1 MKPPPPR
8 FPSYLHGLSFHLAPR
23 TAPMS
28 ERERRV
34 AAARAGDAQAA
45 LEAASMLFAGEE
57 GPVDVP
63 LATELLR
70 DAAERGSVEALL
82 MLGGMLWGIDGH
94 EREGVRWLQEA
105 AARGAA
111 EAVYVLGMAC
121 ARGRG
126 LPRDVVLA
134 RQFLEH
140 AERSGVAEARAELER
155 LPRLGPSV

>member
-8 FPSYLHGLSFHLAPR
+8 APSYLQGLPFHLAPR
-23 TAPMS
+23 TAASMS

-45 LEAASMLFAGEE
+45 LGAASMLFAGEE

-63 LATELLR
+63 LATQLLR
-70 DAAERGSVEALL
+70 DAAERGSLEALL
-82 MLGGMLWGIDGH
+82 MLGGMLWSLDGH
-94 EREGVRWLQEA
+94 EHEGVRWLQEA
-105 AARGAA
+105 AVLGAA
-111 EAVYVLGMAC
+111 EAVYVLGMAS

-126 LPRDVVLA
+126 LPRDVALA

-140 AERSGVAEARAELER
+140 AERSGIAEARDELAR
-155 LPRLGPSV
+155 LPSSG

>member
-1 MKPPPPR
+1 MTTPPR
-8 FPSYLHGLSFHLAPR
+8 LPSYLHGLPFHLAPR
-23 TAPMS
+23 TTPLS

-45 LEAASMLFAGEE
+45 MEAASMLFAGEE

-70 DAAERGSVEALL
+70 GAAERGSVEALL
-82 MLGGMLWGIDGH
+82 MLGGMLWGLDGH

-105 AARGAA
+105 AAHGAA
-111 EAVYVLGMAC
+111 EAIYVLGMAC

-126 LPRDVVLA
+126 LPRDLELA
-134 RQFLEH
+134 RRFLEH
-140 AERSGVAEARAELER
+140 AERSGILEARDELAR
-155 LPRLGPSV
+155 IPPPS